1 MALVKVVILAG
12 GQGTRL
18 VEETEVRPKPMVEIG
33 DRPILWHIM
42 KHFARHGFTEFVIAL
57 GYKGDHIKRFFADF
71 LTLDGDVTV
80 RLDRGVIERHERER
94 DPWIVHLV
102 ETGQD
107 TGTGGRLGRL
117 RECLKDGPFFLTYGD
132 GVSDVDLGAL
142 RQFHASTGATATV
155 TAVRPPS
162 RFGELLFGDESKVR
176 FTEKSQTGEGWINGG
191 FMILD
196 PALLPLIEDDE
207 SSLEYDVLETLSN
220 AGKVAGFQHTGF
232 WQSMDTMRDVRYLR
246 ALWAE
251 GTAPWCT
258 W

>member
-1 MALVKVVILAG
+1 MARVKVVILAG

-57 GYKGDHIKRFFADF
+57 GYKGDHIKRFFAEL
-71 LTLDGDVTV
+71 LTLDGNVTV
-80 RLDRGVIERHERER
+80 RLDGGVIERHEPER
-94 DPWIVHLV
+94 DPWTVHLV
-102 ETGQD
+102 ETGPD
-107 TGTGGRLGRL
+107 TGTGGRLARL
-117 RECLKDGPFFLTYGD
+117 REWVDDGPFFLTYGD
-132 GVSDVDLGAL
+132 GVSDIDLEAL
-142 RQFHASTGATATV
+142 TRFHASAGATATV

-162 RFGELLFGDESKVR
+162 RFGELVFSDGNQVR

-196 PALLPLIEDDE
+196 PEVLPLIEGED

-220 AGKVAGFQHTGF
+220 QGKVAGFQHTGF

-251 GTAPWCT
+251 GTAPWST